1 MAVIRKLGRTTDHRL
16 AMLKNQVTQVIW
28 HGQIVTTEQKAKEVK
43 SLVDSLMS
51 LAVKEKDNYEM
62 VEKKVSRA
70 KVDENGRKVTEV
82 ATSKNGK
89 KFDKVVREEVT
100 ETVKQDKPSRLAVRR
115 TLIKNLNKVRDE
127 EGNTVDL
134 PGKML
139 NELAEKY
146 GVKIS
151 ACAIM
156 PNHIHLILMMNGSGV
171 TAGRF
176 VGAFKSVVSNRWQK
190 ICDSRGIAMGKL
202 WQRDFYYHILRN
214 EANYLEKLKYID
226 ENPDKWQQVE
236 LFCD

>member
-1 MAVIRKLGRTTDHRL
+1 MAEIRKLGRTTDHRL

-100 ETVKQDKPSRLAVRR
+100 ETVKQDKPSRLAARR
-115 TLIKNLNKVRDE
+115 TLIKNLNKVKDE
-127 EGNTVDL
+127 NGNNVDL

-146 GVKIS
+146 ANIKGGYTRIVKLGKRRGD
-151 ACAIM
+151 AAEEVVLQ
-156 PNHIHLILMMNGSGV
+156 LI
-171 TAGRF
+171 
-176 VGAFKSVVSNRWQK
+176 
-190 ICDSRGIAMGKL
+190 
-202 WQRDFYYHILRN
+202 
-214 EANYLEKLKYID
+214 
-226 ENPDKWQQVE
+226 
-236 LFCD
+236 